1 MAPQIEAPPVPGS
14 QPATATRSARCP
26 PLTDEMLLRFQERA
40 PRYDAENRFF
50 TEDFEELRDSEYL
63 LMAVPS
69 ELGGQ
74 WMTLAEV

>member
-1 MAPQIEAPPVPGS
+1 MSRFRGHS
-14 QPATATRSARCP
+14 G
-26 PLTDEMLLRFQERA
+26 LLLRGGERA